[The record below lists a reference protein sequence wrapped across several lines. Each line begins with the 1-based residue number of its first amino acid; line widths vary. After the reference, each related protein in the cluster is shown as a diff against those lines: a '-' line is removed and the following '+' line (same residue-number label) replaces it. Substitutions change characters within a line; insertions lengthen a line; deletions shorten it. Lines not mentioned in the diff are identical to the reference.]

1 MLETIIGAGIGA
13 AGNLLGGAISSGGAQ
28 AANNASAAYNAM
40 EAQKNRDF
48 QERMANTAYQR
59 AMGDMRAAGLN
70 PILAYSQG
78 GASTPSGSAASMRF
92 ENEMEG
98 MGQGVSSAG
107 QLARNVADLQQVK
120 ATTANTQAQE
130 EVNRE
135 TVALTKANAIKAAQD
150 TATSAAQAE
159 KAKAETALTTEE
171 LGSPAARRAL
181 YGSQAASAS
190 TQADVNKRIAA
201 SSENYGASV
210 PGGIADTTERF
221 LKRAYNALG
230 NSKPVQPSSAKKSAD
245 PAGIIPNWLLGR

>member
-1 MLETIIGAGIGA
+1 MIGSIIGAGIGA
-13 AGNLLGGAISSGGAQ
+13 IGNIAGGMISSGGAQ
-28 AANNASAAYNAM
+28 AANNATAAYNAI

-78 GASTPSGSAASMRF
+78 GAATPSGAQASMRF
-92 ENEMEG
+92 ENTMEG
-98 MGQGVSSAG
+98 LGQGVSSAG
-107 QLARNVADLQQVK
+107 GLARNIADLQQVR
-120 ATTANTQAQE
+120 ATTAKTEADEQVSRDQS
-130 EVNRE
+130 V
-135 TVALTKANAIKAAQD
+135 LTKANAVKAVQD
-150 TATSAAQAE
+150 TATSAAQME
-159 KAKAETALTTEE
+159 KAKAEAALTTEE

-181 YGSQAASAS
+181 YGSQAASAA
-190 TQADVNKRIAA
+190 TQADVNRRIAE
-201 SSENYGASV
+201 STTQYGASV

-230 NSKPVQPSSAKKSAD
+230 TSRPAQPQSAKKSAD